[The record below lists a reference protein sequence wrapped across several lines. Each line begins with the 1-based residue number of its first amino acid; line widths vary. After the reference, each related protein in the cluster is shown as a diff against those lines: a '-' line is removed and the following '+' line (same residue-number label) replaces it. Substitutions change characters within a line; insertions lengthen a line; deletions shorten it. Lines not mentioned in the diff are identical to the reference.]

1 MDVMGFTAK
10 MCIKLVVA
18 TTLILCVYPDR
29 IVSQDLGCSFESLH
43 LDKCLNQ
50 QGEYVF
56 LEPCCRALNQA
67 LRVGFHCLCSVFM
80 TDAPQLTTIFSLSLS
95 AGCYIMVPPLTMCRD
110 LGTTPISLPI
120 PPNSPPKEISTA
132 QQTPLVPLP
141 PPPPPQEIGGS
152 LDPNTP
158 NANSTVVEQ
167 QQQPHPSKNA
177 TSTLHVVENQNNVSS
192 SGVYPLRGCTIIP
205 KTTQGE
211 DDGWRVVSRRK
222 RDPRT
227 PISMNLGFAQ
237 VTDDQTRFS
246 FDGGGDLEASP
257 PFQSAGPESGVDPSS
272 TEQFSGSPTP
282 LSPSAE
288 MDLTPIAADI
298 LHPPL
303 PGLLLDSYQAS
314 SATRISFSTPLSL
327 ILSSLHKTLIRW
339 RQWSSCFLE
348 FFSLSSVC
356 PPRQSNF
363 DSLINFSLELFCSDS
378 EASPPLQSAGPESGI
393 DASCT
398 EQFSGSPTPLLPSA
412 EMDLTPIAAD
422 ILHPAPPGLLLDSS
436 QASSATR
443 ISLSTPLSLILSR
456 LGADGAC

>member
-1 MDVMGFTAK
+1 MGFTAK

-192 SGVYPLRGCTIIP
+192 SGSQETSSFLLPHLLVFLSCLF
-205 KTTQGE
+205 
-211 DDGWRVVSRRK
+211 
-222 RDPRT
+222 
-227 PISMNLGFAQ
+227 LGF
-237 VTDDQTRFS
+237 FN
-246 FDGGGDLEASP
+246 
-257 PFQSAGPESGVDPSS
+257 
-272 TEQFSGSPTP
+272 
-282 LSPSAE
+282 
-288 MDLTPIAADI
+288 
-298 LHPPL
+298 
-303 PGLLLDSYQAS
+303 
-314 SATRISFSTPLSL
+314 
-327 ILSSLHKTLIRW
+327 TLIK
-339 RQWSSCFLE
+339 FAL
-348 FFSLSSVC
+348 
-356 PPRQSNF
+356 
-363 DSLINFSLELFCSDS
+363 
-378 EASPPLQSAGPESGI
+378 
-393 DASCT
+393 
-398 EQFSGSPTPLLPSA
+398 
-412 EMDLTPIAAD
+412 
-422 ILHPAPPGLLLDSS
+422 
-436 QASSATR
+436 
-443 ISLSTPLSLILSR
+443 
-456 LGADGAC
+456 